1 MYKLSYYV
9 EGSEEPEVLEL
20 GEFETLKRAKVWAC
34 FVFTKILH
42 SSKALVSRCSVWA
55 VLEDSNDHIFRS
67 SLSRTSTGFVWS
79 DHI

>member
-9 EGSEEPEVLEL
+9 EGSEDPEVLEL
-20 GEFETLKRAKVWAC
+20 GEFKTLRMAKARAC
-34 FVFTKILH
+34 FVFTKIFH

-67 SLSRTSTGFVWS
+67 SLFRTSTGFVWS

>member
-20 GEFETLKRAKVWAC
+20 GEFETLKRAKARAC

-42 SSKALVSRCSVWA
+42 SSKVLVPRCSVWA
-55 VLEDSNDHIFRS
+55 VLEDSNDHIFCS
-67 SLSRTSTGFVWS
+67 SLFRTSTGFVWS